1 MRAPAVKSP
10 QFHGRSTH
18 AAGAVLSSAKRTA
31 EAATSATYEPAVPSP
46 ELASRCESYD
56 VPRRPTFYPCGA
68 WRQHPILCACRNAGR
83 LQGRAA
89 PSATPVIHGIP
100 GPAPS
105 GAHQLRSQ
113 SDGRIEE
120 TVTASVPR
128 PLAGC
133 RGRHSAR
140 RRSGA
145 CAPARQCRC
154 AGRDHV
160 RQTGAQTTD

>member
-31 EAATSATYEPAVPSP
+31 EAATSAACEPAIPPPSWP
-46 ELASRCESYD
+46 VVVSPCD

-68 WRQHPILCACRNAGR
+68 WRQHPILCARRNAGR

-89 PSATPVIHGIP
+89 PSATPVIHWIP

-113 SDGRIEE
+113 SDVRIEE
-120 TVTASVPR
+120 AVTASVPR
-128 PLAGC
+128 PLAGR

-145 CAPARQCRC
+145 CARARQCRC